1 MKLSIIKTLH
11 RFSHEHDE
19 DFLHETSEVLEEVAM
34 SKGVSE
40 EEMAVIGELLSNL
53 SGAIEVNRMV
63 ADGQSERE
71 ALNGFM
77 QRVLG
82 SIDR

>member
-1 MKLSIIKTLH
+1 MKLPVIKTLH
-11 RFSHEHDE
+11 RFSKEHDE
-19 DFLHETSEVLEEVAM
+19 DFLHETSKVLEEVAM
-34 SKGVSE
+34 SKGISD
-40 EEMAVIGELLSNL
+40 EEMAVIGELLSNI

-63 ADGQSERE
+63 SAGQSERD

-77 QRVLG
+77 QRVMG